1 MKSTQSVAVPIV
13 DMLKEDHEKV
23 NRFFEEYEEADA
35 RRKQEI
41 AKTAIQELE
50 VHAALEEKLIYPTI
64 REAIDADELMNE
76 AIEEHHVVHLLIR
89 ELKKLKP
96 GDEKFDAKFSVLGE
110 MVKHHI
116 EEEETEML
124 PQAEESD
131 IDWDELTAQVM
142 KRKEQL
148 MARPSGNARG
158 STRKASKRARR

>member
-1 MKSTQSVAVPIV
+1 MKATQSVTVPLI

-23 NRFFEEYEEADA
+23 KRLFEEYEEADS

-41 AKTAIQELE
+41 AKTAMQELE
-50 VHAALEEKLIYPTI
+50 LHAALEEKLIYPAI

-76 AIEEHHVVHLLIR
+76 SIEEHHVVHFLLG

-96 GDEKFDAKFSVLGE
+96 GDDKFDAKFSVLGE

-116 EEEETEML
+116 EEEEGEML

-131 IDWDELTAQVM
+131 LDWDALSAEVM

-148 MARPSGNARG
+148 ARPSGNGRG
-158 STRKASKRARR
+158 STRKSPKRTKR